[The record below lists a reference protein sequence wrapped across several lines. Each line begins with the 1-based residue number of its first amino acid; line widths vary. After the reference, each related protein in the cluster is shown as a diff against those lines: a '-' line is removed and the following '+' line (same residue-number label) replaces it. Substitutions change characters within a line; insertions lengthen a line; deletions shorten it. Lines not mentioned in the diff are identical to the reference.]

1 MWSDIS
7 VSDISMS
14 DMSGSDISVTIML
27 IPVTHKLQLTDL

>member
-14 DMSGSDISVTIML
+14 DISGSDISVTIML
-27 IPVTHKLQLTDL
+27 IPVTHKLQPTDL

>member
-14 DMSGSDISVTIML
+14 DISGSDISVTIML